1 LIGRVLSVHSSE
13 CKVAVG
19 EEVVSCSFRGRLRL
33 EDAQIYAGDMVH
45 VFRSADS
52 YLIERVN
59 QRKNLLVRPPVANVD
74 QAIVVT
80 AITQPPLDLAY
91 IDRILIQLEYEEI
104 EGILCINKQDLED
117 QNEIDRVKRIYSD
130 AGYKCVVTSAAT
142 GYGLDELADLFRGK
156 VTVFAGQSGVGKSKL
171 ISALLGVELLTGE
184 LSQAL
189 RRGRHTTR
197 WVSLLRTPG
206 DGYVADTP
214 GFSRIDLVDV
224 EPHELSFL
232 YPEFREHAVLCH
244 FPRCLHKTERRC
256 AVLEALDRGEIPRE
270 RHDNYL
276 TFLEELI
283 ERAKRKYE

>member
-1 LIGRVLSVHSSE
+1 MYQQAGPGRS
-13 CKVAVG
+13 K
-19 EEVVSCSFRGRLRL
+19 R
-33 EDAQIYAGDMVH
+33 
-45 VFRSADS
+45 
-52 YLIERVN
+52 
-59 QRKNLLVRPPVANVD
+59 
-74 QAIVVT
+74 
-80 AITQPPLDLAY
+80 
-91 IDRILIQLEYEEI
+91 
-104 EGILCINKQDLED
+104 
-117 QNEIDRVKRIYSD
+117 IDRVKRIYSD

-142 GYGLDELADLFRGK
+142 GYGLDERL
-156 VTVFAGQSGVGKSKL
+156 TCSGAKSQCLPGRAVWASPKL

-197 WVSLLRTPG
+197 WVSLLRTPET
-206 DGYVADTP
+206 AACDTP

-224 EPHELSFL
+224 EPHDELL

-256 AVLEALDRGEIPRE
+256 AVLEALDRGEIPRD

-276 TFLEELI
+276 MFLEELI

>member
-1 LIGRVLSVHSSE
+1 
-13 CKVAVG
+13 
-19 EEVVSCSFRGRLRL
+19 
-33 EDAQIYAGDMVH
+33 
-45 VFRSADS
+45 
-52 YLIERVN
+52 
-59 QRKNLLVRPPVANVD
+59 
-74 QAIVVT
+74 VT

-197 WVSLLRTPG
+197 WVSLLRTPET
-206 DGYVADTP
+206 AT
-214 GFSRIDLVDV
+214 
-224 EPHELSFL
+224 
-232 YPEFREHAVLCH
+232 
-244 FPRCLHKTERRC
+244 
-256 AVLEALDRGEIPRE
+256 
-270 RHDNYL
+270 
-276 TFLEELI
+276 
-283 ERAKRKYE
+283 